1 MRYRLH
7 SITDYIKGAGLFMS
21 ASVLMLILNLLAN
34 PVIALNMS
42 PYDYAITGYYTSFN
56 GLISPLILFYLI
68 GYYVKEYFKVSPDH
82 REILYAETFKGLIY
96 ISGLI
101 AVICFFVLLVYL
113 CTIKKANRLPI
124 LPYLALSVFTIPLSG
139 LLSLKLSRFRIEKQF
154 KMGFIYSVTTG
165 VFILVV
171 TLLFVALFKWG
182 AFGKLLAPFI
192 CNIVI
197 FSWLLYTSRDIIKIS
212 IANTKYR
219 QILKFC
225 FPLVLGAMLEYFSS
239 GYTTTYLES
248 LGDMTTY
255 GVYVVGVSIGAYI
268 TIFSSSISGVI
279 QADVFEA
286 TVNQNWRRLI
296 LISLGEILVVGVIVG
311 CFIFIA
317 PYAIHLLTAGRY
329 DDSTIYAQISSIAAL
344 STTIFYR
351 LNDFAIATNHQYFYF
366 IATIIGSV
374 IITVSLYYITRQYG
388 FIGGCWVNALSNLS
402 FGVILAILLIIS
414 NLRFYTSKKY

>member
-1 MRYRLH
+1 M
-7 SITDYIKGAGLFMS
+7 
-21 ASVLMLILNLLAN
+21 
-34 PVIALNMS
+34 
-42 PYDYAITGYYTSFN
+42 
-56 GLISPLILFYLI
+56 
-68 GYYVKEYFKVSPDH
+68 
-82 REILYAETFKGLIY
+82 
-96 ISGLI
+96 
-101 AVICFFVLLVYL
+101 
-113 CTIKKANRLPI
+113 
-124 LPYLALSVFTIPLSG
+124 
-139 LLSLKLSRFRIEKQF
+139 
-154 KMGFIYSVTTG
+154 
-165 VFILVV
+165 
-171 TLLFVALFKWG
+171 
-182 AFGKLLAPFI
+182 
-192 CNIVI
+192 
-197 FSWLLYTSRDIIKIS
+197 
-212 IANTKYR
+212 
-219 QILKFC
+219 KFC

>member
-1 MRYRLH
+1 
-7 SITDYIKGAGLFMS
+7 MS
-21 ASVLMLILNLLAN
+21 ASMVMLILNLLAN
-34 PVIALNMS
+34 PVIASNMS

-68 GYYVKEYFKVSPDH
+68 GYYVKEYFKVTPDQ

-96 ISGLI
+96 ISGML

-113 CTIKKANRLPI
+113 CTIKKSNRLPI

-139 LLSLKLSRFRIEKQF
+139 LFSLKLARFRIEKQF
-154 KMGFIYSVTTG
+154 KKGFIYSTTAG
-165 VFILVV
+165 VFVLVV
-171 TLLFVALFKWG
+171 TLLFVSIFKWG
-182 AFGKLLAPFI
+182 ALGKLLAPFI
-192 CNIVI
+192 CNIII
-197 FSWLLYTSRDIIKIS
+197 FSWLLYTSREVIKTSIS
-212 IANTKYR
+212 TTKYT

-248 LGDMTTY
+248 LGDTTTY
-255 GVYVVGVSIGAYI
+255 GVYVVGVSIGAYV

-311 CFIFIA
+311 CFICIA

-329 DDSTIYAQISSIAAL
+329 DNSTIYAQITSIAAL

-366 IATIIGSV
+366 IATIIGGITIIISV
-374 IITVSLYYITRQYG
+374 YYLTKLYG
-388 FIGGCWVNALSNLS
+388 FIGGCWVCALSNMA
-402 FGVILAILLIIS
+402 FTFVMAISLFVFWKKY
-414 NLRFYTSKKY
+414 NLRKC